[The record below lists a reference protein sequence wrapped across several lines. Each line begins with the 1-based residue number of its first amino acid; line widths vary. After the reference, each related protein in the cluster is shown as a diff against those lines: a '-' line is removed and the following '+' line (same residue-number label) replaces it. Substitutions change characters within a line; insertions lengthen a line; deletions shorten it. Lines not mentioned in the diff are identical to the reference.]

1 MIENIT
7 STVANSNL
15 TMPEALVLCVF
26 LIVGGVVVCKLLG

>member
-7 STVANSNL
+7 NTVANSNL

-26 LIVGGVVVCKLLG
+26 IIVGGIVICKLLS